1 MEMEYNIT
9 NSSLK
14 QQLMNTFH
22 TNIELKDID
31 VYFNNSLVLLTKDF
45 SEWEKPIYFN
55 LDKNGLY
62 KLKINIKT
70 TLYDMSWMFT
80 NLIRIKSIK
89 FLPGF
94 DSSKVTGMEYIFA
107 NTLIESIDM
116 RYLDT
121 SNVLSFN
128 GFLYSSTSLTT
139 LDISNLNTSKAKS
152 MREMFRGKKNL
163 KELDLSSLDTSNV
176 ENCLLMFHDFHRN
189 CTIKV
194 SNKFTKC
201 REQIP
206 YDKM

>member
-1 MEMEYNIT
+1 MIEKCSCPSDHKLIDGLCLENNNWIEMEYNIT

-94 DSSKVTGMEYIFA
+94 DSSKVTGMEDMFA
-107 NTLIESIDM
+107 CTLIESIDM

-128 GFLYSSTSLTT
+128 SFLYSYTSLTT
-139 LDISNLNTSKAKS
+139 LDISNLNTSNAKS
-152 MREMFRGKKNL
+152 MR
-163 KELDLSSLDTSNV
+163 
-176 ENCLLMFHDFHRN
+176 
-189 CTIKV
+189 
-194 SNKFTKC
+194 
-201 REQIP
+201 
-206 YDKM
+206 